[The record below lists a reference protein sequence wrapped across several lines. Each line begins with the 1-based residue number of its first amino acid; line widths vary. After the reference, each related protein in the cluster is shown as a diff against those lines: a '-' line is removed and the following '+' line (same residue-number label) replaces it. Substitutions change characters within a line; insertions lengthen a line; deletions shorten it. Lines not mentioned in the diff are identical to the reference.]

1 MRSTQDRRLA
11 VPALAERA
19 RTLAARG
26 CTAAV
31 MAAGITGRLMPML
44 HQVEGEDSA
53 LLLVAQDRDLPN
65 LVDAKPGGE
74 VSAMIEVTDLAPAV
88 VREPVRGL
96 LWITGWLR
104 ALAPDQ
110 GRKSATRW
118 AEHRPDPRLLDIG
131 HTASMMWLDPVF
143 VVYSDSEGSGWL
155 TPAALAAAEP
165 DPFCHIEHAWLRHL
179 ERYHPD
185 VLRTAAGHAVTGEQR
200 RAVQVRPLSLDRL
213 GVRLRIEGA
222 AQEHDVRLAF
232 RHPAT
237 TPVELASELYGLL
250 GCSVAGQKTR

>member
-1 MRSTQDRRLA
+1 MRSSQDRRLA

-26 CTAAV
+26 RTAAV
-31 MAAGITGRLMPML
+31 MAASITARLMPML
-44 HQVEGEDSA
+44 LQVEGEDSA
-53 LLLVAQDRDLPN
+53 LLLVAQDGDLPA
-65 LVDAKPGGE
+65 LVEAMPGGE
-74 VSAMIEVTDLAPAV
+74 VSAMIEVTDMAPVV

-104 ALAPDQ
+104 ALATDQ
-110 GRKSATRW
+110 ARTAATRW
-118 AEHRPDPRLLDIG
+118 VEQRPDPRLLDIG

-143 VVYSDSEGSGWL
+143 VVFSDSEVSGWL
-155 TPAALAAAEP
+155 TPAELATAEP
-165 DPFCHIEHAWLRHL
+165 DPFCQIEHAWLRHL

-185 VLRTAAGHAVTGEQR
+185 VLRTAVGHALTWEQR
-200 RAVQVRPLSLDRL
+200 RAVQVRPLGLDRF

-222 AQEHDVRLAF
+222 PQEHDVRLAF

-237 TPVELASELYGLL
+237 TPVELASELYRLL